1 MREFDEKTISAF
13 LNNYKMADV
22 IRESGLSKN
31 TCYKLR
37 QDPDFQQVLRERK
50 DAIVK
55 VTLERMRSYLLRD
68 IEELQA
74 VIEDSETSP
83 QTKVNAIQIML
94 SQFRDWLTT
103 SDLIERVEVL
113 EGKEKNDY
121 GTF

>member
-37 QDPDFQQVLRERK
+37 ADPDFQQVLRERK